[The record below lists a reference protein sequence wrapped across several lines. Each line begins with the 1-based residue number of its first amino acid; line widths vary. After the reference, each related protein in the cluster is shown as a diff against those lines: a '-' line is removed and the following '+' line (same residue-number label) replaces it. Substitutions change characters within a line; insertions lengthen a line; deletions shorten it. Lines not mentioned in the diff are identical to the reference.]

1 MTHKLILE
9 RGLGLLAVALF
20 LAVLAPAQSLAQAV
34 KLEAQL
40 VWGTD
45 TAVQGNPSHKPVG
58 EDVKKKLSE
67 LPLKYS
73 HYYEINRKTFTI
85 DQSGSSKVELSD
97 KCYVEVKNLKDSKVE
112 VVLFGKGK
120 EVVKRTQ
127 ALPKDE
133 MLVLAGNAPNAT
145 AWLVTLKRIE

>member
-9 RGLGLLAVALF
+9 RGLGLLAMALF
-20 LAVLAPAQSLAQAV
+20 FGVLVPAQGRAQAV

-45 TAVQGNPSHKPVG
+45 TATQANPSHKPVE
-58 EDVKKKLSE
+58 EDVQKKLAE

-73 HYYEINRKTFTI
+73 HYYEINRKAFTI

-127 ALPKDE
+127 ALPKGE

>member
-1 MTHKLILE
+1 M
-9 RGLGLLAVALF
+9 RRNSSLGKCWFLLLA
-20 LAVLAPAQSLAQAV
+20 AVLMATLLPGQTFAQAI

-45 TAVQGNPSHKPVG
+45 TKVDGSPTHKPVG
-58 EDVKKKLSE
+58 PEVQKKLSE

-73 HYYEINRKTFTI
+73 HYYEINRKAF
-85 DQSGSSKVELSD
+85 DVDNNSRKVELSE
-97 KCYVEVKNLKDSKVE
+97 KCQVEVKSLKDSKVE

-120 EVVKRTQ
+120 EVVRRTQ
-127 ALPKDE
+127 TLPKGE